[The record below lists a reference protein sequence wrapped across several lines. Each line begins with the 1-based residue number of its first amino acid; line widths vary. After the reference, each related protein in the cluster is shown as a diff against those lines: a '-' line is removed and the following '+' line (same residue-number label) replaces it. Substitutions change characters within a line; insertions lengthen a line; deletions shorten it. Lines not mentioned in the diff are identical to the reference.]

1 MERVLRGTPATL
13 TAYFYNMETLV
24 DPDDND
30 VTVTA
35 TRADGTDLFLTPQA
49 ATRVTAG
56 VYAWTL
62 PAQSNLNL
70 FTVRW
75 EGVID
80 AEPVSVTTYAEV
92 VGGQYFTLPELRA
105 SDSALSNTDKYTT
118 EKLRQARLAVE
129 AEFEGIC
136 HRAFVP
142 RYERELVAGDG
153 TAYLWLD
160 HPEPLRVIT
169 LSVDGEPWTDVE
181 PRRPSDS
188 LRQLYLPDRT
198 WPNGAEVLIEY
209 EYGMWTAPERIKGA
223 ALKRAKYR
231 LVADS
236 SRIDERATVMNVPD
250 FGNFVLSTPGMRG
263 AYTGIPEVDVVL
275 DDYVLSGT

>member
-1 MERVLRGTPATL
+1 MERVLRGAPATL

-35 TRADGTDLFLTPQA
+35 TRADGTDLYLTPQA
-49 ATRVTAG
+49 ATRVSAG
-56 VYAWTL
+56 KYTWTL
-62 PAQSNLNL
+62 PAQSFLNL
-70 FTVRW
+70 FTVLW

-80 AEPVSVTTYAEV
+80 DEPVSVTTYAEI

-105 SDSALSNTDKYTT
+105 SDTALSNTEKYTT
-118 EKLRQARLAVE
+118 EKLRFARLAVE

-142 RYERELVAGDG
+142 RYERELITGDG
-153 TAYLWLD
+153 SSYIWLD
-160 HPEPLRVIT
+160 HPEPLRVISLT
-169 LSVDGEPWTDVE
+169 VDGEDWSDTQ

-188 LRQLYLPDRT
+188 LRQLYLPNGT
-198 WPNGAEVLIEY
+198 WTSGAEVLIEY
-209 EYGMWTAPERIKGA
+209 EYGMWAAPERIKQA

-236 SRIDERATVMNVPD
+236 SRIDERATVMNIPD

-275 DDYVLSGT
+275 DDYVLSGM